1 MSSKPIIIRGKSV
14 SRKRIIAIIIGVA
27 VLIVGAGASA
37 WYLMSQT
44 SNSENTNS
52 PTQSRTTDDTAGAM
66 TIAKGLDTPWSVV
79 FYNDTPLV
87 SSRDT
92 GEIRELDQDGNSRV
106 VGVVDGAV
114 HRGEGGLLGIAVDN
128 QSRLYAYYTTSSD
141 NRISRFTIN
150 GEPGNLSLGS
160 AETIVEGLPSAS
172 FHNGGRIAFGPDNQ
186 LYVTVG
192 DAGNTMAAQEVSR
205 LNGKILRMTRD
216 GDVPNDNPFSN
227 SLVYSY
233 GHRNPQGLAWS
244 EDGTMYASE
253 FGQNTWDELNVI
265 SAGANYGW
273 PIVEGIEER
282 DGFTVPVQQ
291 WATEDASPSGM
302 AYAGGMLYIAN
313 LRGTVL
319 RGVPTNN
326 LSSHQDY
333 YSGEYGRIRD
343 VTIAPDGRLWFVTN
357 NTDGRGSPSAGDDRI
372 ISVPLNVLR

>member
-1 MSSKPIIIRGKSV
+1 MSSKLIIV
-14 SRKRIIAIIIGVA
+14 VA
-27 VLIVGAGASA
+27 ALIVGAGVSA
-37 WYLMSQT
+37 WYLRSQT
-44 SNSENTNS
+44 SNSETTNG
-52 PTQSRTTDDTAGAM
+52 PTQSRTTDDTAGVM

-87 SSRDT
+87 SSRNT
-92 GEIRELDQDGNSRV
+92 GEIRELGQDGNSRV

-357 NTDGRGSPSAGDDRI
+357 NTDGRGSPSPGDDRI
-372 ISVPLNVLR
+372 ISVPLNELK